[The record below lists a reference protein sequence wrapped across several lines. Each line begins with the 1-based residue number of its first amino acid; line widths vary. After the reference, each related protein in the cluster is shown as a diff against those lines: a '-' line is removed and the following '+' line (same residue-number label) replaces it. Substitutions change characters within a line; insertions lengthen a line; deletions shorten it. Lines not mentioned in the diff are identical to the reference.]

1 MPSFKTL
8 LIVAILIIVAFGV
21 GYGLGYMK
29 LKTAEKEWAAVR
41 DEMQAKTSA
50 LEKDLTLAKARVAL
64 WEMPLALSQ
73 VIAHLTGKNFGL
85 ATQSLDQL
93 KETLSK
99 AQTALG
105 DEWRGKFDFFLPA
118 LEEIRNDAQN
128 MNPQARKKVEDLK
141 NRFEQ
146 ALKPA
151 PKG

>member
-1 MPSFKTL
+1 ML

-41 DEMQAKTSA
+41 DEMQSKISA
-50 LEKDLTLAKARVAL
+50 LEKDLEMAKARISL
-64 WEMPLALSQ
+64 WEMPLALFQ
-73 VIAHLTGKNFGL
+73 VSIHLAEKNFGL
-85 ATQSLDQL
+85 AVESLDPL
-93 KETLSK
+93 KETFSK

-105 DEWRGKFDFFLPA
+105 DEWKGKFDFFLPA
-118 LEEIRNDAQN
+118 LEEIKNDAQN

-146 ALKPA
+146 ALKPT

>member
-8 LIVAILIIVAFGV
+8 LVFVILIIIAFGF

-29 LKTAEKEWAAVR
+29 LRAAEKEWAAAR
-41 DEMQAKTSA
+41 DEMQSKISA
-50 LEKDLTLAKARVAL
+50 LEKDLAMANARISL
-64 WEMPLALSQ
+64 WEMPLALFQ
-73 VIAHLTGKNFGL
+73 VSIHLSEKNFGL
-85 ATQSLDQL
+85 AVQSLDQL
-93 KETLSK
+93 KETFSK
-99 AQTALG
+99 AQTAVG

-128 MNPQARKKVEDLK
+128 MNPQARKKVDDLK

>member
-29 LKTAEKEWAAVR
+29 LRTAEKEWAAVR
-41 DEMQAKTSA
+41 DEMQSKTSA
-50 LEKDLTLAKARVAL
+50 LEKDLAMAKARVTL

-73 VIAHLTGKNFGL
+73 VSIHLSEKNFGL
-85 ATQSLDQL
+85 AVQSLDQL
-93 KETLSK
+93 KETFSN

-105 DEWRGKFDFFLPA
+105 EEWKGKFDFFLPA

-141 NRFEQ
+141 NRLEQ
-146 ALKPA
+146 ALRSFKTS
-151 PKG
+151 